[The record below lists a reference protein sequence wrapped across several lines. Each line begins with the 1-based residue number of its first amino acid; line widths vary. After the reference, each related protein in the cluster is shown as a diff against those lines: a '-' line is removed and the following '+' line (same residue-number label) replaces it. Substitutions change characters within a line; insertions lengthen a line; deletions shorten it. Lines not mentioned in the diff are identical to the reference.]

1 MVERGRSAGRRP
13 GIVQGRSVSD
23 TMDARTFWTLKRTTS
38 PQNVFE
44 KIVPALP
51 DIFPVVTIA
60 CPVNI
65 HVLGVGGGIWSVQL
79 IEGRLVVRR
88 GAADDAL
95 CQVAMERKHL
105 REVVGG
111 ALRDAGLRVMAELG
125 RPGQLPDLKQV
136 PVEPQKWLQLAELG
150 GSVAIEIEDR
160 QFRDTYRYV
169 ITFGGGAPDYERT
182 TTSLRFDLE
191 QMVRWSAQGQ
201 RPVTVLRGGRIRIEG
216 DLALAIRAVRMAFG
230 DAAG

>member
-1 MVERGRSAGRRP
+1 
-13 GIVQGRSVSD
+13 
-23 TMDARTFWTLKRTTS
+23 MDARTFWTLKRTTS
-38 PQNVFE
+38 PQSVFE
-44 KIVPALP
+44 EIVPALP
-51 DIFPVVTIA
+51 DIFPVVTIG

-65 HVLGVGGGIWSVQL
+65 HVLGVGGGVWSAQL
-79 IEGRLVVRR
+79 IEGRLRVRR

-95 CQVAMERKHL
+95 CQIAMDRKHL

-136 PVEPQKWLQLAELG
+136 PVDPQKWLQLAGLS

-160 QFRDTYRYV
+160 QFRERYRYV
-169 ITFGGGAPDYERT
+169 ITFGRGSPDYERA

-191 QMVRWSAQGQ
+191 QMVRWSAQRQ
-201 RPVTVLRGGRIRIEG
+201 RPVTILRGGRIRVEG
-216 DLALAIRAVRMAFG
+216 DLALAIRAARMALG